1 MTNTERMTNTDRI
14 EKKMTLRAPRSRVW
28 RAITTTEEFNAWFGV
43 KLDGAF
49 AEGARKADWR
59 SPADVKRVYANASIV
74 GQNRV
79 VFNIGGNKYRLV
91 VAINYSYRVCYLR
104 FVGTHQA
111 YDRIDVTS
119 V

>member
-1 MTNTERMTNTDRI
+1 MLPQWEHDILAPVRI
-14 EKKMTLRAPRSRVW
+14 IARRTLREFWERHTAVEPAL
-28 RAITTTEEFNAWFGV
+28 RAWYADT
-43 KLDGAF
+43 
-49 AEGARKADWR
+49 RKADWR

-79 VFNIGGNKYRLV
+79 VFNIQGNRYRLV
-91 VAINYSYRVCYLR
+91 VAINYAYRVCYIR

-111 YDRIDVTS
+111 YDKINAAS